1 MDFDE
6 LENKI
11 NNMNLNFNDKNVV
24 LNLISSLKKYKRYI
38 PTTIFK
44 DITSFIDIFIN
55 RQFIEISDVKNLET
69 ISLLKYSE

>member
-1 MDFDE
+1 MNFDE

-11 NNMNLNFNDKNVV
+11 NNMSLNLNDKNIV

-44 DITSFIDIFIN
+44 DITLFIDIFIN
-55 RQFIEISDVKNLET
+55 RQFIEISDIKNLQT